1 MDEIC
6 NTESGQVRSGQVSEL
21 SHLHLEDR
29 PVPVTDGGAAA
40 AGRVLLSRLLGVLVH
55 LPEELLHAKVL
66 GLLELEH
73 LAQHDVEGGHVV
85 PEYHVEL

>member
-29 PVPVTDGGAAA
+29 PVPVADGGAA
-40 AGRVLLSRLLGVLVH
+40 GGVLLSRLLGVLVY
-55 LPEELLHAKVL
+55 LPEELLHAEVL

-73 LAQHDVEGGHVV
+73 LSQHDVEGGHVV
-85 PEYHVEL
+85 PEY